1 MEGWYLNI
9 YYYYQVKMYYSSED
23 YLRLKI
29 IAKSEVEIIEYV
41 EAGSKR
47 GAKWLSYN
55 PFEKSL
61 DTETLIRGINM
72 EKVIYYDIQKAPS
85 YLVKDEKLRNEFS
98 RL

>member
-1 MEGWYLNI
+1 LSTYN
-9 YYYYQVKMYYSSED
+9 YYQVKMYYSPEE

-29 IAKSEVEIIEYV
+29 IAKGEGEIIEYI

-55 PFEKSL
+55 PFERSL
-61 DTETLIRGINM
+61 DSETLMRGINM
-72 EKVIYYDIQKAPS
+72 EKVIYYDIDIAPN
-85 YLVKDEKLRNEFS
+85 YLIKDEKSRNEFS

>member
-1 MEGWYLNI
+1 LSINN
-9 YYYYQVKMYYSSED
+9 YYQVKMYYSPEE

-29 IAKSEVEIIEYV
+29 VAESEVKIIEYI

-61 DTETLIRGINM
+61 DTETVSRGINM
-72 EKVIYYDIQKAPS
+72 ENVIYYDIQIAPN
-85 YLVKDEKLRNEFS
+85 YMVKDEKSRNEFS